1 MSVSSSER
9 ASNDGSIFSF
19 PENGYERLGVV
30 SIGGLW
36 VITNVFNFGI
46 MQLFG
51 TTVLAGAGLYAIHRL
66 ANPHKGDTF
75 FVSFARDLEQLICCC
90 CKSKPSR
97 GLDPKRV
104 SRERTISLRGADVDI
119 TRKRVSS

>member
-1 MSVSSSER
+1 MSVTSSER

-19 PENGYERLGVV
+19 PENGYARLGYISV
-30 SIGGLW
+30 GGLW

-46 MQLFG
+46 MQLLG
-51 TTVLAGAGLYAIHRL
+51 TTVLAGAGLYAINRL

-75 FVSFARDLEQLICCC
+75 FVSFARDLEKLICCC
-90 CKSKPSR
+90 CKNKPSK

-104 SRERTISLRGADVDI
+104 HRDRTISLRNADVDI
-119 TRKRVSS
+119 TRQRVSS